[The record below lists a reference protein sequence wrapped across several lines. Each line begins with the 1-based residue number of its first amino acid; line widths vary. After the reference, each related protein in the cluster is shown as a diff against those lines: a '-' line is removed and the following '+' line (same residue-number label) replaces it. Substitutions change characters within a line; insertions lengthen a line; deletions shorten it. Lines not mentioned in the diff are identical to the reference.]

1 MEEAPP
7 SLELRD
13 IPDVAPLLPHAWWP
27 WWVWLAIAVA
37 FILPWW
43 LIRHLGNKPPSQASL
58 RLMAYK
64 DAMQSLEAA
73 KSLADPVSRTTALS
87 LALRRYL
94 AVAFSDPALYETHE
108 ELLARHEA
116 FGALPDSLRHA
127 LGEHFSTL
135 CRYKYAP
142 CEKVVDLSLLI
153 PQATTLLQQIHAIDP
168 RPVPAAS

>member
-1 MEEAPP
+1 MEESSP

-27 WWVWLAIAVA
+27 WWVWLSIAGT
-37 FILPWW
+37 LLLLWW
-43 LIRHLGNKPPSQASL
+43 LIRHLRQRQPSQASL
-58 RLMAYK
+58 RLKAYEE
-64 DAMQSLEAA
+64 AMQTLEAA
-73 KSLADPVSRTTALS
+73 KSLADPVSRSTALS

-116 FGALPDSLRHA
+116 FGALPDTLRHA
-127 LGEHFSTL
+127 LAEHFSTL

-142 CEKVVDLSLLI
+142 CEEVVDLSLLI
-153 PQATTLLQQIHAIDP
+153 PQATTLLQQIHAVDP
-168 RPVPAAS
+168 APVPAVP

>member
-1 MEEAPP
+1 MPDTP
-7 SLELRD
+7 TSLELRD
-13 IPDVAPLLPHAWWP
+13 IPDVTPLLPYPWWP
-27 WWVWLAIAVA
+27 WWAWLVLAMAT
-37 FILPWW
+37 LLLWW
-43 LIRHLGNKPPSQASL
+43 WIRHLRRQTPSQASL
-58 RLMAYK
+58 RLKAYE

-73 KSLADPVSRTTALS
+73 KSLADPVSRSTALS

-94 AVAFSDPALYETHE
+94 AVAFADPALYETHE

-142 CEKVVDLSLLI
+142 CEEVVDLSLLI
-153 PQATTLLQQIHAIDP
+153 PQATNLLQQIHAVEP
-168 RPVPAAS
+168 RPVPAAP